1 MGVKQAMSFGW
12 RTNASADGFEQT
24 HGRFTM
30 EVFWHDKR
38 RVWAWNVW
46 AGVSRAGKQEQD
58 IVDSGFAHL
67 LHDAK
72 KQVLRVASVLER
84 EALAADQ
91 KFR

>member
-12 RTNASADGFEQT
+12 RTNAGADGFEQD

-30 EVFWHDKR
+30 EVFWNEVK

-46 AGVSRAGKQEQD
+46 AGVSRAGKRDQS
-58 IVDSGFAHL
+58 IVANGTEFL

-72 KQVLRVASVLER
+72 KAVLRVASGLER
-84 EALAADQ
+84 QALVEDQ